1 MTKLDRILDA
11 VMPWALWTLCIS
23 IVLIFIAAASS
34 MIHRPSEVE
43 ELRARVEALEKRAEA
58 SETLRSMTI
67 NALRLDIYE
76 VPNLGIKKVRKPDDQ
91 TGKASDEVP
100 SGRVQPD

>member
-1 MTKLDRILDA
+1 MTKLDRVLDM
-11 VMPWALWTLCIS
+11 VMPWVFTSLGVTL
-23 IVLIFIAAASS
+23 LFIIGAAASS
-34 MIHRPSEVE
+34 VTHQPSEVE

-58 SETLRSMTI
+58 SEALRSMTI